1 MGYSSTMLRSII
13 CILLLTL
20 AIAGPASGLTLYK
33 CVLLDGSGV
42 IYQDQEPSDA
52 ECKVEQ
58 KDLDPDANVIPAAEF
73 TGQQQQ
79 APSGSSTSERSGAPD
94 EREDEDVLITGEEDE
109 LGVGDPG
116 NTPVKEP
123 PTANT
128 GTTART
134 AGTSGTGTAAAGGA
148 VAPPAPLPP
157 GGILGP

>member
-1 MGYSSTMLRSII
+1 MLRSII

-20 AIAGPASGLTLYK
+20 ASAAPTSGLTLYK

-73 TGQQQQ
+73 TGQQEPQ
-79 APSGSSTSERSGAPD
+79 APSGSSSSERSGAPD
-94 EREDEDVLITGEEDE
+94 EPVDEDVLITGEEDE

-128 GTTART
+128 GTTAGSAGT
-134 AGTSGTGTAAAGGA
+134 AGTGTTATGGV